1 MEVTKP
7 ETGAETRPGSASVL
21 DGHGDTLPEAQPLE
35 VASSERPVALRI
47 AGEILFWLALGLA
60 FVFFLFPLFWMLVT
74 SIKARSEVTLLP
86 PTFVPFLQF
95 NPVGDN
101 YQSVFTKASEL
112 GTITSS
118 QSTRSAEVSEFPGHL
133 LNSVLIGGV
142 ATVLAVLLG
151 TLAAYAFSRF
161 RIKGENDLLFFILS
175 TRMLPPIVVL
185 VPIFLMFTKPFGFL
199 EGFAASI
206 TDPGFKSFVTGI
218 STISLRE
225 SYVGITL
232 LYTTFGLPFVVW
244 MMKGFFDEIPKEYE
258 EAAMIDGYSRV
269 EALWRVVLPEAMP
282 AMLATAVFVLITAW
296 NEFVFVQILNP
307 SQATTVPP
315 FLYAIIGY
323 GQIEWG
329 RMAAT
334 SVVFLLPV
342 VLFTFAVRNHLLRG
356 VTFGAVRR

>member
-1 MEVTKP
+1 MSTS
-7 ETGAETRPGSASVL
+7 TRSPI
-21 DGHGDTLPEAQPLE
+21 
-35 VASSERPVALRI
+35 RI
-47 AGEILFWLALGLA
+47 VGEFFFWLALGVA

-74 SIKARSEVTLLP
+74 SVKPRSDVTLLP
-86 PTFVPFLQF
+86 PTFVPFVQF
-95 NPVGDN
+95 EPVTDN
-101 YQSVFTKASEL
+101 YLAVFTKASEL
-112 GTITSS
+112 GSISVSTTDRNS
-118 QSTRSAEVSEFPGHL
+118 QISDFPVRL
-133 LNSVLIGGV
+133 LNSVIIGG
-142 ATVLAVLLG
+142 ATTILAVLLG

-161 RIKGENDLLFFILS
+161 RIKGEGDLLFFILS

-185 VPIFLMFTKPFGFL
+185 IPIFLMFTQPFGFL
-199 EGFAASI
+199 KSAAD
-206 TDPGFKSFVTGI
+206 TATNPGLHDFLNNLSQL
-218 STISLRE
+218 SLRD

-232 LYTTFGLPFVVW
+232 LYITVGLPFVVW

-258 EAAMIDGYSRV
+258 EAAMLDGFSRLEAIWKV
-269 EALWRVVLPEAMP
+269 VIPEALP

-307 SQATTVPP
+307 AQATTVPP

>member
-1 MEVTKP
+1 MTR
-7 ETGAETRPGSASVL
+7 TGRSP
-21 DGHGDTLPEAQPLE
+21 
-35 VASSERPVALRI
+35 LRI
-47 AGEILFWLALGLA
+47 VGEVLFWLALVAAL
-60 FVFFLFPLFWMLVT
+60 VFFLFPLVWMLIT

-86 PTFVPFLQF
+86 PTFVPYVQF
-95 NPVGDN
+95 QPTLDN
-101 YQSVFTKASEL
+101 YIAVFTKASEL
-112 GTITSS
+112 GTITSGGAES
-118 QSTRSAEVSEFPGHL
+118 RQFEISAFPGAL
-133 LNSVLIGGV
+133 ANSVIIAG
-142 ATVLAVLLG
+142 ATTILSVLLG

-161 RIKGENDLLFFILS
+161 RIKGESDLLFFILS

-185 VPIFLMFTKPFGFL
+185 VPIFLMFSNIG
-199 EGFAASI
+199 
-206 TDPGFKSFVTGI
+206 
-218 STISLRE
+218 LRE

-232 LYTTFGLPFVVW
+232 LYITVGLPFVVW

-258 EAAMIDGYSRV
+258 EAAMVDGYSRIQAIYKIV
-269 EALWRVVLPEAMP
+269 IPEALP

-296 NEFVFVQILNP
+296 NEFVFVQLLNP
-307 SQATTVPP
+307 SKGTTVPP

-342 VLFTFAVRNHLLRG
+342 VLFTFAVRQNLLRG